1 MFKFFIPF
9 SSLVIKLTDVIISTQ
24 WRNLQVATIIML
36 VLVWFEDVF
45 ITLLSLH
52 SCCVLVNR
60 WCSSGGGR
68 GDRGGGEVKRFSVG
82 TLLVRLM
89 HSILTLTQKAG
100 LSQCGLTQWSRNEF
114 VMVLITAD
122 YFMFSKYITW
132 YDRSLSKI

>member
-60 WCSSGGGR
+60 WCSGGGGR
-68 GDRGGGEVKRFSVG
+68 GEGGWSKAFLSGNTLSEANAQHPNLDTESWFISVWSNTMEPEWVCDG
-82 TLLVRLM
+82 PY
-89 HSILTLTQKAG
+89 HSWLFYVLQIHHMIWQK
-100 LSQCGLTQWSRNEF
+100 
-114 VMVLITAD
+114 LI
-122 YFMFSKYITW
+122 
-132 YDRSLSKI
+132 